1 MNPGTRLV
9 LALAGAV
16 LAAALAAPIAATAAA
31 ETGRAEGPARVID
44 GLTLRVGGVV
54 FRLFGIDAPDP
65 DQVCERRGRSLPCGD
80 IARTAL
86 MDLVAGAV
94 VVCTPV
100 RGPGGGADRIGRVI
114 ATCQSGGFDIG
125 TNMVHTGW
133 ALADPETGT
142 TRLRRTQAK
151 ARKRQAGLWRLSF
164 APPWEWRARA
174 AAAGSGEMCLRL
186 RVTDEG
192 VECPA
197 LRGADGVLYTIA
209 GKAPGLRP
217 GEEVCVCGRFV
228 EISTC
233 QQGKTLV
240 ARRIGPAASCSN
252 TDGQKE

>member
-1 MNPGTRLV
+1 MAPGTRFSLI
-9 LALAGAV
+9 LAGAV
-16 LAAALAAPIAATAAA
+16 LAAAPAPAVPAAAA
-31 ETGRAEGPARVID
+31 EAGRAAGPARVID

-65 DQVCERRGRSLPCGD
+65 DQICERRGRSLPCGD

-100 RGPGGGADRIGRVI
+100 RGQKGGADRIGRVF
-114 ATCQSGGFDIG
+114 ARCESGGFDIG

-142 TRLRRTQAK
+142 AGLRRTQAR

-174 AAAGSGEMCLRL
+174 AGAANGEVCLRL

-197 LRGADGVLYTIA
+197 LRGADGALYTLA
-209 GKAPGLRP
+209 GKTPGLRP

-240 ARRIGPAASCSN
+240 ARRIGPAESCAFAN
-252 TDGQKE
+252 GQK

>member
-1 MNPGTRLV
+1 MTPGTRHI

-16 LAAALAAPIAATAAA
+16 LAAALAPVATAAA
-31 ETGRAEGPARVID
+31 EAGRNAGPARVID
-44 GLTLRVGGVV
+44 ALTLRVGGVV

-94 VVCTPV
+94 VICTPV
-100 RGPGGGADRIGRVI
+100 RGQKGGADRIGRVI
-114 ATCQSGGFDIG
+114 ARCESGGFDIG

-133 ALADPETGT
+133 ALADPDTGT
-142 TRLRRTQAK
+142 ARLRRTQAK

-164 APPWEWRARA
+164 APPWVWRARA
-174 AAAGSGEMCLRL
+174 AGAESGEVCLSL

-197 LRGADGVLYTIA
+197 LRGADGALYTIA
-209 GKAPGLRP
+209 GKAALPGP

-228 EISTC
+228 DISTC

-240 ARRIGPAASCSN
+240 PRRIGPAASCAYTN
-252 TDGQKE
+252 GHKE